1 VGIARTAV
9 DRLAH
14 LRDIIPKNLG
24 EVMEQLFQRVKAIIL
39 TPQTEWPVIAREP
52 AEPASLFTGYVAIL
66 ALIPAL
72 AGFIGT
78 ALIGRYVSIMTGL
91 ISAIVGYLLTFVIVF
106 VVALIVDAL
115 APTFNAQKNFTNALK
130 LTVYSYTPSWLA
142 GIFALIPGLS
152 FLQILGLYGLYL
164 LYVGLSPVMQAPK
177 DKALLYA
184 VAIVVVALI
193 IQIVIGGILALIFFR
208 TM

>member
-1 VGIARTAV
+1 M
-9 DRLAH
+9 D
-14 LRDIIPKNLG
+14 
-24 EVMEQLFQRVKAIIL
+24 QLFQRVKAIIL

-66 ALIPAL
+66 ALIPAV
-72 AGFIGT
+72 AGFIGM
-78 ALIGRYVSIMTGL
+78 ALIGGYVSIMTGL
-91 ISAIVGYLLTFVIVF
+91 ISAIVGYLMTFVGVF
-106 VVALIVDAL
+106 VVALIADAL

-130 LTVYSYTPSWLA
+130 LTVYSYTPVWLA

-164 LYVGLSPVMQAPK
+164 LYVGLPPMMQAPR

-184 VAIVVVALI
+184 GAIVVIALI
-193 IQIVIGGILALIFFR
+193 INLVIFGILALVFIR
-208 TM
+208 TI